1 MVRNGG
7 AEGAAGEAPGTQ
19 AGIEIGI
26 VGKPAVPSPGIA
38 RRARKDG
45 GLRKKETVSEV
56 SDEPS
61 GAGGAAGETADG
73 RYADGPRLLADI
85 GGTYARFAIE
95 TYANKLSG
103 IRVFPCASFE
113 TIAEAIERYLNDI
126 GICAVSHAAI
136 AIANPVDGDFI
147 RMTNYR
153 WSFSIEATRRRF
165 GFDTL
170 LVANDF
176 TALAMALPRLRE
188 KQRRAIGGKGVRRS
202 DSVVAV
208 VGAGTGLG
216 ASALI
221 QTNDRWIALGS
232 EAGHSTFAPE
242 NTRERQV
249 LEFASRRWEHVSFER
264 IASGPGIE
272 LIYQALAPSNEHVN
286 VAEIIARA
294 QRGDALSLET
304 VDCFCAVLGTFAGN
318 VALSFGALGG
328 LYLGGGVVPR
338 LGRLFDRSPFR
349 ARFDAKGRFRHY
361 LSQIPTYLILADHP
375 AFLGISAI
383 LSEHLGDASQ
393 IALFARIKRLRDTLS
408 PAEQRVADLALA
420 HPRSMVG
427 DPIAQIASRAQVS
440 QPTVIRFCRSLGCE
454 GLSDFKLKLATN
466 LTGTVPVAHSQV
478 RAGDVASEFG
488 AKVLDNTVSAIVQLR
503 EHLNAAQLEKAI
515 QRLLEARRIEIYG
528 QGSSAVVAHDA
539 HDKLL
544 RLGISTVAYSD
555 LHFQAAS
562 LPLLGAGDAVLV
574 ISRSGRLP
582 TLMPL
587 LERALE
593 AGVDVIAI
601 TSRRSPLARKASIVL
616 ETDPIEMDSTQLPM
630 MSRVLHLLII
640 DILSV
645 GLAMRRAERGNLLD
659 RLSHSIADA
668 MPTVIE
674 SITLPDD
681 PR

>member
-1 MVRNGG
+1 MMRNGG
-7 AEGAAGEAPGTQ
+7 AGGTPARTRVAGDDNPVTPSSDQPG
-19 AGIEIGI
+19 
-26 VGKPAVPSPGIA
+26 KS
-38 RRARKDG
+38 RRDG
-45 GLRKKETVSEV
+45 GLQAFSSVSEGV
-56 SDEPS
+56 ESRLES
-61 GAGGAAGETADG
+61 HESRHGTAGEG
-73 RYADGPRLLADI
+73 YADGPRLLADI
-85 GGTYARFAIE
+85 GGTYARFAME
-95 TYANKLSG
+95 TYANNLTG

-113 TIAEAIERYLNDI
+113 TIAEAIERYLTDS
-126 GICAVSHAAI
+126 GLCAVSHAAI
-136 AIANPVDGDFI
+136 AIANPVDGDFV

-170 LVANDF
+170 LVVNDF
-176 TALAMALPRLRE
+176 TALAMALPHLRE
-188 KQRRAIGGKGVRRS
+188 KQRRAIGGKGARRS

-221 QTNDRWIALGS
+221 QTDDRWIALGS
-232 EAGHSTFAPE
+232 EAGHATFAPE
-242 NTRERQV
+242 NARERQV

-272 LIYQALAPSNEHVN
+272 LIYQALAPSNDSLN

-294 QRGDALSLET
+294 QQADALALET

-349 ARFDAKGRFRHY
+349 ARFDAKGRFRPY

-375 AFLGISAI
+375 TFLGASAI

-420 HPRSMVG
+420 HPRSMIG
-427 DPIAQIASRAQVS
+427 DPIAQIALRAQVS

-478 RAGDVASEFG
+478 RAGDVTSEFG

-503 EHLNAAQLEKAI
+503 EHLNATQLEKAI
-515 QRLLEARRIEIYG
+515 QLLLGARRVEIYG

-555 LHFQAAS
+555 LHYQAAS
-562 LPLLGAGDAVLV
+562 LPLLGAGDVVLV

-593 AGVDVIAI
+593 AGVDVIGI
-601 TSRRSPLARKASIVL
+601 TSRRSPLARKASIAL

-645 GLAMRRAERGNLLD
+645 GLAMRRAERGVLLT
-659 RLSHSIADA
+659 RLSHGIAA
-668 MPTVIE
+668 ALPTGAVAV
-674 SITLPDD
+674 SGAPNRT
-681 PR
+681 